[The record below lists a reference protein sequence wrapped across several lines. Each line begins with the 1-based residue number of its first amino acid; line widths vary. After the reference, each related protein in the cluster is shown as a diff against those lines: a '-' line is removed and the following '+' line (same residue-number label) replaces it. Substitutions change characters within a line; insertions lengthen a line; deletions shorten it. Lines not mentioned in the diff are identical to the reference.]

1 MRPDRTTRRALLG
14 SAAFATA
21 SLTLGRTA
29 SAQDREAE
37 FAYEVRRSE
46 TEWRALLGEDEYH
59 VLREGGTEWPQT
71 SALWDDYSEGRFA
84 CRGCDLALY
93 DSEWRAPIDK
103 GWVFFYHAQ
112 PNAVLTSVDEAGA
125 YTGMV
130 EPNRTLIE
138 VHCRRCGS
146 HLGHILGVEGEIV
159 HCINGT
165 SLAFSPAAA

>member
-1 MRPDRTTRRALLG
+1 MPTHRTTRRALLG

-21 SLTLGRTA
+21 GLTLGRTA
-29 SAQDREAE
+29 GAQERGTD

-46 TEWRALLGEDEYH
+46 AEWRAQLAEDEYQI
-59 VLREGGTEWPQT
+59 LREGGTEWPQT
-71 SALWDDYSEGRFA
+71 SALWDDYAEGRFD

-103 GWVFFYHAQ
+103 GWVFFYHAH
-112 PNAVLTSVDEAGA
+112 PDTVLTGIDTAEA

-130 EPNRTLIE
+130 DPNRTLIE

-146 HLGHILGVEGEIV
+146 HLGHILNVEGEIV

-165 SLAFSPAAA
+165 SLAFSPLAA